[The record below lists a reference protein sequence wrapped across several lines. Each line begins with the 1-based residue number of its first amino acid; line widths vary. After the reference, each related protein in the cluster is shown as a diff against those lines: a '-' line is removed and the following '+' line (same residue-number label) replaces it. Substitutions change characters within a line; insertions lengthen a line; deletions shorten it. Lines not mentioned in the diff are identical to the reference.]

1 MSYLS
6 RHNLPNNLTATEISH
21 WILKHLVQMGR
32 NGVQISLTS
41 IIFPILQFRNVP
53 YLCAVLRLSLHAD
66 SIENDIVD
74 DGLLKHGSRRFFFGH
89 LLADWKPVD
98 IRDGCL
104 KKKKKKRLEEEKNEW
119 RAKWNTSSVATI
131 FHSSGRSI
139 RMRDSGAIRSPFPLQ
154 IKEAST
160 AWCHFLWQSLIVS
173 TPRFLFLLFLFIP
186 RNLIMIVRFFLVR
199 VYKEILR
206 KSHAVPI
213 ALSFIV
219 ISWAGVGENRNL
231 KLILWSSIIR
241 IDN

>member
-1 MSYLS
+1 MCLIYVQYSGYRYTQTASKTTSSMTGCWNTARVDFSSDICWPIES
-6 RHNLPNNLTATEISH
+6 RSIF
-21 WILKHLVQMGR
+21 VMG
-32 NGVQISLTS
+32 V
-41 IIFPILQFRNVP
+41 
-53 YLCAVLRLSLHAD
+53 
-66 SIENDIVD
+66 
-74 DGLLKHGSRRFFFGH
+74 
-89 LLADWKPVD
+89 
-98 IRDGCL
+98 L

-231 KLILWSSIIR
+231 KLILWSSMIR